1 MLFFYGQSHPVTG
14 LSFLALLT
22 ELTGIGRQSGLVTV
36 KALQQKSS
44 RTKPAIMAS
53 LPQHIS
59 PMIFFKK
66 TNFNIKNCYAILFN
80 LFLIIKKLITHPFK
94 ELQST
99 IKTTR

>member
-1 MLFFYGQSHPVTG
+1 
-14 LSFLALLT
+14 
-22 ELTGIGRQSGLVTV
+22 
-36 KALQQKSS
+36 
-44 RTKPAIMAS
+44 MAS

-94 ELQST
+94 ELQNT

>member
-1 MLFFYGQSHPVTG
+1 
-14 LSFLALLT
+14 
-22 ELTGIGRQSGLVTV
+22 
-36 KALQQKSS
+36 
-44 RTKPAIMAS
+44 MAS

-66 TNFNIKNCYAILFN
+66 TNFNIKNCYTILFN